1 MTLGTLMTTVDDP
14 ITASGDLF
22 PLGRAGEAID
32 VDEAAPS
39 RNDVRPFGLRFASDA
54 KSIKVNLTGI
64 VYDPILQ
71 LNTDA
76 NGSMAGRHTDGKTK
90 TKTGDSQGGPDSDTD
105 HRED

>member
-1 MTLGTLMTTVDDP
+1 MGKLMTTIDDP

-22 PLGRAGEAID
+22 PLGRAREM
-32 VDEAAPS
+32 VEPS
-39 RNDVRPFGLRFASDA
+39 SVLPSADDVRPFGLRFASDA
-54 KSIKVNLTGI
+54 KSIKVNLSGI

-76 NGSMAGRHTDGKTK
+76 NGSMVGRHTDGKTK